1 MQIHIRKYTLVAK
14 LAGIDMYKLRRN
26 MAQKKHMAIFSFF
39 SSKGCAYGF
48 MGHGTNK
55 EVQSNWHIIVHRNF
69 STIATLDP
77 FPKLQLALQID
88 LKVKVFTT
96 ACTIGRWLSSSLGQQ
111 IPTLTS
117 FCILTQSLEAV
128 GMEKDSWPAATTNP
142 PATRI
147 KFDTLVSYQ
156 NELSLAV
163 NTFKPV

>member
-1 MQIHIRKYTLVAK
+1 MVRNLLFLRYMQIHIRKYTLVAK
-14 LAGIDMYKLRRN
+14 LEGIDMYKLRRN

-55 EVQSNWHIIVHRNF
+55 EVQSNWHIIIDRNF

-96 ACTIGRWLSSSLGQQ
+96 ACIIGRWLSSSLGQQ

-117 FCILTQSLEAV
+117 FCILTQSRGSRYGERLMASCHH
-128 GMEKDSWPAATTNP
+128 KST
-142 PATRI
+142 
-147 KFDTLVSYQ
+147 SH
-156 NELSLAV
+156 SH
-163 NTFKPV
+163 